1 MERVYKMLRKILLNL
16 RKPEGLGGTILLW
29 LMNFEHSSM
38 AKWGLQHLAIRP
50 NDNIL
55 DIGCGGGANI
65 ARMLDMAPEGK
76 VCGLD
81 YSALSVE
88 KSIKYNRKAAA
99 AKRTEIKQGS
109 VSQIPYSDNTFHI
122 VTAFETVYFWPD
134 FINDLKEILRIL
146 KPGGTFF
153 ICNAAVRLNGE
164 EPPYKGFVKML
175 DLKMY
180 SPNDF
185 RQTLISAGFKNVDV
199 ILSKQKSLVCVIA
212 NKPKNEKL

>member
-1 MERVYKMLRKILLNL
+1 MERIYKMLRKILSNL
-16 RKPEGLGGTILLW
+16 RKPEGLGGAILLW

-38 AKWGLQHLAIRP
+38 AKWGLQHLAITP
-50 NDNIL
+50 DDNIL

-88 KSIKYNRKAAA
+88 KSIKHNRKAVAD
-99 AKRTEIKQGS
+99 KRTEIKQGS
-109 VSQIPYSDNTFHI
+109 VSQIPYPDNTFHI

-134 FINDLKEILRIL
+134 FINDLKEVLRIL

-153 ICNAAVRLNGE
+153 ICNAAVRLDGE

-180 SPNDF
+180 SPKDF
-185 RQTLISAGFKNVDV
+185 RQTLISAGFKKVDV

-212 NKPKNEKL
+212 NKP

>member
-1 MERVYKMLRKILLNL
+1 MERVYKMLRKILSNL
-16 RKPEGLGGTILLW
+16 RKPEGLGGAILLW

-38 AKWGLQHLAIRP
+38 AKWRLQHLAITP
-50 NDNIL
+50 DDNIL

-88 KSIKYNRKAAA
+88 KSIKQNRKAVA

-109 VSQIPYSDNTFHI
+109 VSQIPYPDNTFHI

-134 FINDLKEILRIL
+134 FINDLKEVLRIL

-153 ICNAAVRLNGE
+153 ICNVAVRLDGE

-212 NKPKNEKL
+212 NKP